1 MIATFSGLLGL
12 GVRRLGLCVLVVV
25 LVAAGCGG
33 DEGTEAAGDGSVPD
47 TESES
52 ESEALEPGPSVA
64 AAPESVDAVEPGPSV
79 STATAP
85 DGVDVVGPGMLV
97 LDGLPDEA
105 TVVASGRAVRV
116 SWPEAAPVAG
126 SSAAGYEVQ
135 WRTGGEDW
143 DGSRRRVVL
152 GLSYV
157 IGGLTDGGAYTVRV
171 RPAEVETAS
180 VAGASITAGKGS
192 APTAALVEDAAPLP
206 GAYRPVSALG
216 SAVDFRDDRGA
227 GVARDDHHA
236 G

>member
-1 MIATFSGLLGL
+1 M
-12 GVRRLGLCVLVVV
+12 V

-33 DEGTEAAGDGSVPD
+33 DEGTEAAGDGSAPD
-47 TESES
+47 KESES
-52 ESEALEPGPSVA
+52 EPGPSVA
-64 AAPESVDAVEPGPSV
+64 AAPESPESVDAAEPGPAV

-85 DGVDVVGPGMLV
+85 DGVDTVGPGMLA
-97 LDGLPDEA
+97 LGGLPDEA

-116 SWPEAAPVAG
+116 SWPEAALVAG

-135 WRTGGEDW
+135 WRSGGEDW

-157 IGGLTDGGAYTVRV
+157 IGGLTDGEAYTVRV

-206 GAYRPVSALG
+206 GAYQSVSALG
-216 SAVDFRDDRGA
+216 SAVDFEMTGETSR
-227 GVARDDHHA
+227 
-236 G
+236 